1 MTLALRAWCAHRV
14 ALRTSLLVTCVA
26 LAACAPL
33 PPATDVT
40 SGASG
45 SDVPFTLEG
54 RLSARHGT
62 DALSAHVDWRHAPGQ
77 DSITLSSPL
86 GQALA
91 AMTRTPQGV
100 TLQAADGRSLSGASF
115 DQLTQSAL
123 GFPIPVEGLAFWAR
137 AVAHPGSAY
146 RAERDSAGRVQ
157 TLDQDGWSIVYVYA
171 DAAAT
176 LPRRVTLAYP
186 DIELRMVI
194 DAWH

>member
-1 MTLALRAWCAHRV
+1 VTPALRAWCAHRV
-14 ALRTSLLVTCVA
+14 PLRAGVLVACVA
-26 LAACAPL
+26 IAACAPL
-33 PPATDVT
+33 QPATDIT
-40 SGASG
+40 TGASG
-45 SDVPFTLEG
+45 SDAPFTLEG

-62 DALSAHVDWRHAPGQ
+62 DALTAHVDWRHAPGQ
-77 DSITLSSPL
+77 DSITLASPL

-91 AMTRTPQGV
+91 VMERTPQGV
-100 TLQAADGRSLSGASF
+100 TLQAADGRSVAGESF
-115 DQLTQSAL
+115 DELTQSAL

-137 AVAHPGSAY
+137 ALAHPGSAY

-157 TLDQDGWSIVYVYA
+157 TLDQDGWAIVYVYA
-171 DAAAT
+171 DDAAT